1 MCESEVY
8 IDLELSDWII
18 SCDEIEVF
26 NGKSLG
32 IGGWGVV
39 REGKFCGCRVVVK
52 QIYEFIFFFYNRCL
66 FMCEME
72 IVFRCWYFC
81 FFQFVGVMNDD
92 GILLFVIE
100 LMDISLRD
108 FFEK

>member
-1 MCESEVY
+1 MIYEEMCESEVY

-18 SCDEIEVF
+18 SWDEIEVF

-52 QIYEFIFFFYNRCL
+52 
-66 FMCEME
+66 
-72 IVFRCWYFC
+72 
-81 FFQFVGVMNDD
+81 
-92 GILLFVIE
+92 
-100 LMDISLRD
+100 
-108 FFEK
+108 